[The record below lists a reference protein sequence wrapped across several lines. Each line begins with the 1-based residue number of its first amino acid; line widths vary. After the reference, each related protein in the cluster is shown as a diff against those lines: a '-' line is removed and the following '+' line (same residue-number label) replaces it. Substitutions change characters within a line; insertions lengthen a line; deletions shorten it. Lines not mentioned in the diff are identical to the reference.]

1 MAGPLEASAGTEGGR
16 LRPGSGKWLDFQSRP
31 PYRRTPGVSVAPG
44 NLCRAPFENTPRRLK
59 ISFDPMA
66 HTTHL
71 TPRRYPGIN
80 WIGLQTLTN
89 REIMRFMKVSAQTVI
104 APLISTVLF
113 VMVFAL
119 ALGAKG
125 GPVANVAY
133 VDFLAPGLVM
143 MAIINN
149 AFQNASSSLII
160 AKIQGNAVDFL
171 MPPLSALELT
181 IAFLVGA
188 AARGMVVGLAA
199 LVAVAWFANAVP
211 QHWWA
216 AILFA
221 VCASVIFG
229 AIGLLGGIW
238 ADKFDHLAAVTN
250 FIVTPLTFL
259 SGTFYSIDQLPEP
272 FATIGHYNPVFFL
285 IDGFRYGFI
294 GHADGPLE
302 LAAGVSVLIAIGLCV
317 SCWYVL
323 KRGWR
328 LKA

>member
-1 MAGPLEASAGTEGGR
+1 MPQAAS
-16 LRPGSGKWLDFQSRP
+16 SFVRP
-31 PYRRTPGVSVAPG
+31 PS
-44 NLCRAPFENTPRRLK
+44 
-59 ISFDPMA
+59 
-66 HTTHL
+66 
-71 TPRRYPGIN
+71 PRRYAGVN
-80 WIGLQTLTN
+80 WIGLRTLTV

-104 APLISTVLF
+104 APLISTILF

-125 GPVANVAY
+125 GPVPGVAY

-188 AARGMVVGLAA
+188 AVRGIVVGVASL
-199 LVAVAWFANAVP
+199 LAVAWFANVMP
-211 QHWWA
+211 QHVWA
-216 AILFA
+216 VIVFS
-221 VCASVIFG
+221 VCASLIFG

-250 FIVTPLTFL
+250 FVVTPLTFL

-294 GHADGPLE
+294 GHADGPVALSV
-302 LAAGVSVLIAIGLCV
+302 GVSVGLAVLFCAA
-317 SCWYVL
+317 CWYAL
-323 KRGWR
+323 KKGWR